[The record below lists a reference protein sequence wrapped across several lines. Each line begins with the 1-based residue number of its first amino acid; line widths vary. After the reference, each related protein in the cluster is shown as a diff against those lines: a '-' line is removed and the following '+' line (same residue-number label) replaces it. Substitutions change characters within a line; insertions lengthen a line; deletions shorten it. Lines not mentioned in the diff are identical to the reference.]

1 MKRYEPNIDV
11 GLTEKQVQNRIN
23 DDLVNHDVSLPT
35 KSIKQI
41 LFENFFT
48 LFNFLNLAFAIS
60 IFIVGSYKNT
70 LFLLIVII
78 NTAISTIQEIHS
90 KKVVD
95 KLSIMSSSKV
105 SVIRNKIKKEI
116 EEIKGMEKDDD
127 EIGEIL
133 SARKADGK
141 PDTVR

>member
-48 LFNFLNLAFAIS
+48 LFNFLN
-60 IFIVGSYKNT
+60 YKYCY
-70 LFLLIVII
+70 
-78 NTAISTIQEIHS
+78 
-90 KKVVD
+90 
-95 KLSIMSSSKV
+95 
-105 SVIRNKIKKEI
+105 
-116 EEIKGMEKDDD
+116 
-127 EIGEIL
+127 
-133 SARKADGK
+133 
-141 PDTVR
+141 

>member
-48 LFNFLNLAFAIS
+48 LFNFLNFS
-60 IFIVGSYKNT
+60 
-70 LFLLIVII
+70 
-78 NTAISTIQEIHS
+78 
-90 KKVVD
+90 
-95 KLSIMSSSKV
+95 
-105 SVIRNKIKKEI
+105 R
-116 EEIKGMEKDDD
+116 
-127 EIGEIL
+127 
-133 SARKADGK
+133 
-141 PDTVR
+141 